1 MRQDINHRTVF
12 EKPENI
18 GDDFALLFEAFA
30 VMASDAPFVQFTYN
44 AVAPIPTRL
53 DRVRTQAS
61 ERVWMNIP
69 PARVWVYRR
78 SGGQTT
84 HDR

>member
-30 VMASDAPFVQFTYN
+30 DAFRGMSNRPMYTHWSC
-44 AVAPIPTRL
+44 L
-53 DRVRTQAS
+53 
-61 ERVWMNIP
+61 
-69 PARVWVYRR
+69 R
-78 SGGQTT
+78 SKGHCG
-84 HDR
+84 